1 MISKRFEIGRG
12 PALCGYIACLWVC
25 IVIPVF
31 LFPTTCTADQPKIKT
46 LVLPFY
52 LSAADETRELITFR
66 DFVDKKIRKTIE
78 SAGDKFEIAPKSVA
92 MKLVAQNKIPR
103 DESDIKSL
111 TAVSNADFVIFGS
124 VERNGNNYKFRGYMW
139 QSKERK
145 LVVSTEF
152 SVGHVL
158 LLSRVLN
165 EFSAHV
171 FDRLQ
176 GSPNLE
182 FYPSESPGLK
192 EKKKEAEFRPVSIDK
207 DTGPWRSPSIPEAL
221 VSLDIGDMDG
231 DKKNETVF
239 LSQYQ
244 ATIGK
249 YENGALKTLL
259 RFSNRPVVY
268 INAEIEDIDGDGA
281 AELLICYQT
290 PKRLESAIITYKN
303 RNFSIVQ
310 TFPNTIISMID
321 DPVFD
326 GQRLLAAQKTDS
338 PNMFNGRIFRMRMN
352 EGKADVYGETALP
365 PGTLLTSYVTGKLG
379 KSKEKLRI
387 ILNQDQRLM
396 VFDNENRLL
405 STVSDKIYG
414 IDRKVSFKV
423 GDQNRSV
430 IFPGR
435 LAIID
440 TNGDGEQ
447 ELLVIKQTSNGSV
460 VEDLVWRNNQLKQKW
475 KTVGA
480 RGVISDFRIRD
491 FKNQGARSLVLIL
504 VQPTPFPLMAF
515 SGPSSVVYAYEMGM

>member
-1 MISKRFEIGRG
+1 MISKQFEIGRD
-12 PALCGYIACLWVC
+12 PALCGRIACLVAC
-25 IVIPVF
+25 SLIVAF
-31 LFPTTCTADQPKIKT
+31 LAPAPCLAKEPKIKILT
-46 LVLPFY
+46 LPFY

-66 DFVDKKIRKTIE
+66 DFVDKKIRETIE
-78 SAGDKFEIAPKSVA
+78 AAGDNFEIAPKSVA
-92 MKLVAQNKIPR
+92 IKLVAQNKIPK

-124 VERNGNNYKFRGYMW
+124 VERNRNEYKFRGYMW

-182 FYPSESPGLK
+182 FYPSQSPGLK
-192 EKKKEAEFRPVSIDK
+192 EKKRETEFKPVSINK
-207 DTGPWRSPSIPEAL
+207 DTGPWRSPNIPEAL
-221 VSLDIGDMDG
+221 ISLDIGDMDG

-268 INAEIEDIDGDGA
+268 INAEIEDVDSDGA

-290 PKRLESAIITYKN
+290 PKRLESAIITYKD
-303 RNFSIVQ
+303 RDFKIVQ

-326 GQRLLAAQKTDS
+326 GQRLLAAQKTDT
-338 PNMFNGRIFRMRMN
+338 PNMFNGRILRMRMSD
-352 EGKADVYGETALP
+352 GKATAYGEATLP
-365 PGTLLTSYVTGKLG
+365 PGTLLTSYVTGNLG
-379 KSKEKLRI
+379 KSKDKLRI

-396 VFDNENRLL
+396 VFDDENRLL

-414 IDRKVSFKV
+414 IDRKINFKV
-423 GDQNRSV
+423 GDENRSL

-447 ELLVIKQTSNGSV
+447 ELLVIKQTANGSV
-460 VEDLVWRNNQLKQKW
+460 VEDLVWRDNQLKQKW
-475 KTVGA
+475 KTVGS

-515 SGPSSVVYAYEMGM
+515 SGPSSVVYAYELGM